1 MLCHESSFFLRGDL
15 SGKKTLTALRPE
27 MNCNALFNEPKL
39 LSHIEERMRN
49 AEFWYWFSVDDII
62 VFMSYDV
69 GLVRFFFV
77 SPFIFESPRLKE
89 FHDKEARQF

>member
-1 MLCHESSFFLRGDL
+1 
-15 SGKKTLTALRPE
+15 
-27 MNCNALFNEPKL
+27 MNCNALFNAPKL

-69 GLVRFFFV
+69 RLDRFFFV

-89 FHDKEARQF
+89 FHDKEARQFWLFVYYEFWIGRAAI